1 MSYPGI
7 HFIAALAR
15 ASPARVG
22 VVLAM
27 LVLASGIGRAASATE
42 ECSARYKVCNGGCDR
57 PIDRVAEGVL
67 ACKSGCDVRL
77 IACDRE
83 PVNAAVQ
90 GGSTASP
97 PSRHLRGV
105 ENPLVTGRDRQ

>member
-7 HFIAALAR
+7 HFIAPLAR

-57 PIDRVAEGVL
+57 VAERVL

-97 PSRHLRGV
+97 PSRQLRGV
-105 ENPLVTGRDRQ
+105 ENPIVTGRDGQ